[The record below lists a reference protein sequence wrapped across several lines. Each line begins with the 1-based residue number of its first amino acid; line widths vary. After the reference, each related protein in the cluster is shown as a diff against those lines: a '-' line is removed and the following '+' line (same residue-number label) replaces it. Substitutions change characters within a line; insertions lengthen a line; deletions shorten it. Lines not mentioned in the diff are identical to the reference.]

1 MASASTM
8 PAVRYS
14 GPGSLR
20 LETVATPSV
29 GAGEVLVQVRAAALC
44 HTELHFIEGTL
55 NLGVSP
61 ITMGHEAA
69 GVIVSTG
76 AGVGTERIGE
86 RVIVYYYVGCAT
98 CRWCLQGDEQ
108 ICPSLKAEFGFISD
122 GGLARYLKAPSR
134 NCVVIP
140 DSLSFELAA
149 PIGCAVTTAV
159 HAAGLAKPQPRETA
173 VVYGVNG
180 VGFGLVQLLKHR
192 GLKVSSDVAYRQ
204 RIRLV
209 SQTHTHATRTHSQ
222 FFCWIRLV
230 WLGPHPSNPNS

>member
-20 LETVATPSV
+20 LESVATPTV

-44 HTELHFIEGTL
+44 HTELHFIDGTL
-55 NLGVSP
+55 NLGVAP

-86 RVIVYYYVGCAT
+86 RVVVYYYVGCAT

-108 ICPSLKAEFGFISD
+108 ICPSLNAEFGFISD

-134 NCVVIP
+134 NCVAIP

-149 PIGCAVTTAV
+149 PIGCGVTTAV
-159 HAAGLAKPQPRETA
+159 HAAALAKPQPRETA

-209 SQTHTHATRTHSQ
+209 SQTHTHTQHAHTAS
-222 FFCWIRLV
+222 FFVGSVLWTSPL
-230 WLGPHPSNPNS
+230 